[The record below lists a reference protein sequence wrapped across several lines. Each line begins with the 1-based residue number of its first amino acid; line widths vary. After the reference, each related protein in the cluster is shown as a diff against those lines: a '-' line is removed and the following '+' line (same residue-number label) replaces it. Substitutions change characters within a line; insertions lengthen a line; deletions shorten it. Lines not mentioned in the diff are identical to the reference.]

1 MKALLLLTALSLAML
16 GCGGG
21 DATTA
26 GTTDGD
32 PGAAASDPGAAAST
46 DLTIAVDPGA
56 GGEAVTYTLTC
67 GPAGGDHPDP
77 DAACAALDAAT
88 AGETKPL
95 NPTPANQI
103 CTEIY
108 GGDQTAV
115 IEGTLNGEPLRTE
128 LSRTNGCEIARWD
141 ALQPVLV
148 EPGGVQLD

>member
-16 GCGGG
+16 GCGGD

-32 PGAAASDPGAAAST
+32 PGATAST
-46 DLTIAVDPGA
+46 DLTITVDPGA
-56 GGEAVTYTLTC
+56 GGEAVTYSLTC

-77 DAACAALDAAT
+77 EAACTGLDAAT
-88 AGETKPL
+88 ADETKPL

-148 EPGGVQLD
+148 EPGGVQVD

>member
-16 GCGGG
+16 GCGN
-21 DATTA
+21 DEATTA
-26 GTTDGD
+26 GTTDD
-32 PGAAASDPGAAAST
+32 EPSAAAST
-46 DLTIAVDPGA
+46 DLTITVDPGS
-56 GGEAVTYTLTC
+56 GGEAVTYSLTC
-67 GPAGGDHPDP
+67 GPSGGDHPDP

-88 AGETKPL
+88 AGEAKPL
-95 NPTPANQI
+95 NPTPPNQI

-128 LSRTNGCEIARWD
+128 LGRTNGCEIARWD

>member
-16 GCGGG
+16 GCGGD

-32 PGAAASDPGAAAST
+32 PGATAST
-46 DLTIAVDPGA
+46 DLTITVDPGA
-56 GGEAVTYTLTC
+56 GGEAVTYSLTC
-67 GPAGGDHPDP
+67 GPA
-77 DAACAALDAAT
+77 
-88 AGETKPL
+88 
-95 NPTPANQI
+95 
-103 CTEIY
+103 